1 MNMISTAVTVR
12 LIRFFFTSFDNSS
25 ENGITKWNRM
35 MAIATNCHPWSNRVR
50 NQWISSGKFPA
61 QMIRNCENET
71 YAQNMVKASISFPM
85 SCMMSFLKNKDI
97 GSCFESIMQIAA
109 VNESAESACPARK
122 IMPKM
127 VEYQCGSS
135 DITQSN
141 DANVMLKQ

>member
-1 MNMISTAVTVR
+1 MNMIRTAVVISP
-12 LIRFFFTSFDNSS
+12 IRFFFRSFESSS
-25 ENGITKWNRM
+25 ENGIAKWNRM
-35 MAIATNCHPWSNRVR
+35 MPIANISHPWSSRLR
-50 NQWISSGKFPA
+50 NQWISSGRLPA
-61 QMIRNCENET
+61 QMIRNCENDT
-71 YAQNMVKASISFPM
+71 YAQNMVKASINLPM

-97 GSCFESIMQIAA
+97 GSCFDRSRHIAA
-109 VNESAESACPARK
+109 ENESAESACPARK